1 MGIVADFKGLQTM
14 GFEVGSSP
22 DLTHLPGGDPRI
34 LGHQANTPVSRLLG
48 YSPGSQCEDLADFFS
63 PDFERLTTTWQVA
76 QALDARLQ
84 LAFSPLEHC
93 RRRDL
98 QRFADDLGRQSIRQ

>member
-1 MGIVADFKGLQTM
+1 MGSNVDHLVGEIGIVADFKGLQTM

-34 LGHQANTPVSRLLG
+34 LSHQANTSVSRLLG

-63 PDFERLTTTWQVA
+63 PDFERLTTTLQVA
-76 QALDARLQ
+76 QPSTPASR
-84 LAFSPLEHC
+84 
-93 RRRDL
+93 
-98 QRFADDLGRQSIRQ
+98 